1 MSFQSFEE
9 IIHFAIE
16 KEKEAIAFYDD
27 ASRQEPYS
35 GGRKTFEQFADEERK
50 HRDLLEGFLRGD
62 KNLGD
67 YDFKWIPDMKRSNY
81 IVDLTYQP
89 GMPYA
94 EALRL
99 AMKREEHSLRLY
111 NDLQEKA
118 DEPEVVKLF
127 KMLSQEEA
135 KHKLALETLYDDY
148 MAQMGD

>member
-1 MSFQSFEE
+1 
-9 IIHFAIE
+9 
-16 KEKEAIAFYDD
+16 
-27 ASRQEPYS
+27 
-35 GGRKTFEQFADEERK
+35 
-50 HRDLLEGFLRGD
+50 
-62 KNLGD
+62 
-67 YDFKWIPDMKRSNY
+67 MKRSNY
-81 IVDLTYQP
+81 MVDLTYQP

-99 AMKREEHSLRLY
+99 AMKREEHALKLY

-118 DEPEVVKLF
+118 DEPEVVNLF